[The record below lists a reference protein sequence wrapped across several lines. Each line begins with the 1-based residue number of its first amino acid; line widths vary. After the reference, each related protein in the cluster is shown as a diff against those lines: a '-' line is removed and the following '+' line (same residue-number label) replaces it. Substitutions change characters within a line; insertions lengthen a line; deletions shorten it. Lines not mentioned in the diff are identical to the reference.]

1 MDKTF
6 KPAEVEE
13 SLYKQWEEKGIF
25 TSQPNKDKTPFTIIL
40 PPPNANADLHL
51 GHAMYVYED
60 IMIRYRKQHGDE
72 VLWLPGADHAGIET
86 QFVFEKHLAKQGKS
100 RFDYDRET
108 LYKMIWDF
116 VHENRGKM
124 ENQLRKLGYALDW
137 SKRKF
142 TLDEDVV
149 KIVKETF
156 KQLFDDKLV
165 YRDNRLVNYCTH
177 CGTSFSDLE
186 VKHVEQK
193 DPLYYLKYGPF
204 ILATVRPE
212 TKFGDTAVAVNPKD
226 KRYKDW
232 IGKEIEVEGLLG
244 LFKVRVIGDDAI
256 DPEFGTGVAKVT
268 PAHDFNDFEMAKRH
282 NLEFKT
288 IIDKTG
294 RMTELAG
301 PYKGLKVKKAREQ
314 VAEDMKN
321 KGMLEKVDE
330 DYVHTVATCYK
341 CGRVLE
347 PLLMPQWYVKVR
359 PLADRAIKA
368 VEDGEVKFTNKR
380 FEKSAVQWLTNF
392 HDWNISR
399 QNVWGIR
406 IPAYSCQK
414 SDVSDQNLKSD
425 NQKPKTER
433 WFVSVGK
440 PDKCQIC
447 GDCTFEQDTDTF
459 DTWFSSG
466 QWPFATLQSIG
477 KETFE
482 YYYPTAVMET
492 GYDIL
497 PWWVCRMLM
506 FGLYRTGKVPFKAV
520 YLHGLVR
527 VNGQKMSKSKGN
539 VINPLAMIEKYG
551 ADALRAALIFEV
563 GDGTDL
569 SISDDKIRS
578 MRNFANKVWNIGR
591 FLEMNKGSG
600 HSDTDK
606 MSGEESSGALPSI
619 AASFDSAQD
628 DEKNTTNDKIK
639 ELKKEFESMEKEF
652 HKNMKD
658 YKFSAPLRSSVTKFV
673 TRPIALEIGS
683 IMVSPIIPPIVS
695 KIPVAAAGKQKNS
708 GIESITCAW
717 DSEVSFETTQ
727 HLSVPPKPPGTPHVS
742 PVTFV
747 GPSAPKLALTLIGG
761 VAIVGVCALT
771 VVEKN
776 AISIREKINVFFI
789 FFPLLLLLLC

>member
-6 KPAEVEE
+6 KPAEVED
-13 SLYKQWEEKGIF
+13 SLYKQWEEKGLFHSKING
-25 TSQPNKDKTPFTIIL
+25 SKTPYTIIL

-60 IMIRYRKQHGDE
+60 IMIRYRKQQGDE
-72 VLWLPGADHAGIET
+72 ALWLPGADHAGIET

-108 LYKMIWDF
+108 LYSMIWDF

-142 TLDEDVV
+142 TLDEDIVT
-149 KIVKETF
+149 IVKETF
-156 KQLFDDKLV
+156 KQLFEDELV

-226 KRYKDW
+226 KRYQDW

-314 VAEDMKN
+314 VATDMKS

-330 DYVHTVATCYK
+330 EYVHTVATCYK

-359 PLADRAIKA
+359 PLADRAIRA
-368 VEDGEVKFTNKR
+368 IEDGEVKFTNKR
-380 FEKSAVQWLTNF
+380 FEKSAIQWLTNF

-406 IPAYSCQK
+406 IPAYECKTGKWFTSVEKPESC
-414 SDVSDQNLKSD
+414 
-425 NQKPKTER
+425 P
-433 WFVSVGK
+433 
-440 PDKCQIC
+440 IC
-447 GDCTFEQDTDTF
+447 GTCTFEQDTDTF

-466 QWPFATLQSIG
+466 QWPFATLQSFG

-551 ADALRAALIFEV
+551 ADALRAALLFEV

-591 FLEMNKGSG
+591 FLEMNKE
-600 HSDTDK
+600 K
-606 MSGEESSGALPSI
+606 
-619 AASFDSAQD
+619 ASVKK
-628 DEKNTTNDKIK
+628 EKPKLIS
-639 ELKKEFESMEKEF
+639 ELEKEFESLEKEF
-652 HKNMKD
+652 HKNMKQ
-658 YKFSAPLRSSVTKFV
+658 YKFSAAFGLLYEFVWHRFADFYIEQLKEELRNDNIEVRDSLTKIYLESLKLLHPFV
-673 TRPIALEIGS
+673 PFITDAVYKQFTNKFILE
-683 IMVSPIIPPIVS
+683 
-695 KIPVAAAGKQKNS
+695 
-708 GIESITCAW
+708 
-717 DSEVSFETTQ
+717 
-727 HLSVPPKPPGTPHVS
+727 
-742 PVTFV
+742 
-747 GPSAPKLALTLIGG
+747 
-761 VAIVGVCALT
+761 
-771 VVEKN
+771 
-776 AISIREKINVFFI
+776 
-789 FFPLLLLLLC
+789 

>member
-6 KPAEVEE
+6 KPAEVED
-13 SLYKQWEEKGIF
+13 SLYKQWEELGLFVSKI
-25 TSQPNKDKTPFTIIL
+25 NKDKAPFTIIL

-51 GHAMYVYED
+51 GHALYVYED
-60 IMIRYRKQHGDE
+60 IMIRYRKQMGDE

-86 QFVFEKHLAKQGKS
+86 QFVFEKYLAKQGKS

-137 SKRKF
+137 SKEKF
-142 TLDEDVV
+142 TLDKDIV
-149 KIVKETF
+149 KIVEETF
-156 KQLFDDKLV
+156 KKLFDEKLV

-193 DPLYYLKYGPF
+193 DPLYYLRYGPF

-226 KRYKDW
+226 KRYTKW
-232 IGKEIEVEGLLG
+232 IGKEIEVDGLLG
-244 LFKVRVIGDDAI
+244 LFKVRVIGDDFI

-294 RMTELAG
+294 RMTDLTG
-301 PYKGLKVKKAREQ
+301 PYKGLKVKKARELVVQ
-314 VAEDMKN
+314 AMKD
-321 KGMLEKVDE
+321 KGMIEKVDE
-330 DYVHTVATCYK
+330 NYLHTVATCYK
-341 CGRVLE
+341 CTRVLE

-368 VEDGEVKFTNKR
+368 IEDSEVKFTNKR
-380 FEKSAVQWLTNF
+380 FEKSALQWLANF

-406 IPAYSCQK
+406 IPAYQCK
-414 SDVSDQNLKSD
+414 STK
-425 NQKPKTER
+425 E
-433 WFVSVGK
+433 WFVATNTPKRCVCGK
-440 PDKCQIC
+440 D
-447 GDCTFEQDTDTF
+447 DFEQDTDTF

-466 QWPFATLQSIG
+466 QWPFATLQALG
-477 KETFE
+477 KKEFE
-482 YYYPTAVMET
+482 YFYPTSVMET

-527 VNGQKMSKSKGN
+527 VKGQKMSKSKGN
-539 VINPLAMIEKYG
+539 VINPLDMIEKYG
-551 ADALRAALIFEV
+551 ADALRGALVFEV

-569 SISDDKIRS
+569 SVEEDKIRA
-578 MRNFANKVWNIGR
+578 MRNFANKVWNVGR
-591 FLEMNKGSG
+591 FIHMNRN
-600 HSDTDK
+600 
-606 MSGEESSGALPSI
+606 GELRI
-619 AASFDSAQD
+619 
-628 DEKNTTNDKIK
+628 TND
-639 ELKKEFESMEKEF
+639 ELKSKDKEPIRNPQSLPAGRHGVIVELKIEFKKLEKDY
-652 HKNMKD
+652 HKNMNG
-658 YKFSAPLRSSVTKFV
+658 YKFSAAFGLMYEFIWHRFADYYIEQLKEELRNDNIEVRDSLTDVYLQSLRLLHPFVPFITDSVHKQFTDKY
-673 TRPIALEIGS
+673 ILES
-683 IMVSPIIPPIVS
+683 
-695 KIPVAAAGKQKNS
+695 
-708 GIESITCAW
+708 
-717 DSEVSFETTQ
+717 
-727 HLSVPPKPPGTPHVS
+727 
-742 PVTFV
+742 
-747 GPSAPKLALTLIGG
+747 
-761 VAIVGVCALT
+761 
-771 VVEKN
+771 
-776 AISIREKINVFFI
+776 
-789 FFPLLLLLLC
+789 

>member
-447 GDCTFEQDTDTF
+447 GECVFEQDTDTF

-477 KETFE
+477 KEAFE

-606 MSGEESSGALPSI
+606 MSGEESSEALPSV
-619 AASFDSAQD
+619 AGSLASARDDKITGQD

-639 ELKKEFESMEKEF
+639 ELEKEFESMEKEF

-658 YKFSAPLRSSVTKFV
+658 YKFSAAFGLMYEFVWHRFADFYIEQLKEELRNDNIEVRDSLTKIYLESLKLLHPFV
-673 TRPIALEIGS
+673 PFITDAVYKQFTNKFILE
-683 IMVSPIIPPIVS
+683 
-695 KIPVAAAGKQKNS
+695 
-708 GIESITCAW
+708 
-717 DSEVSFETTQ
+717 
-727 HLSVPPKPPGTPHVS
+727 
-742 PVTFV
+742 
-747 GPSAPKLALTLIGG
+747 
-761 VAIVGVCALT
+761 
-771 VVEKN
+771 
-776 AISIREKINVFFI
+776 
-789 FFPLLLLLLC
+789 

>member
-330 DYVHTVATCYK
+330 D
-341 CGRVLE
+341 
-347 PLLMPQWYVKVR
+347 
-359 PLADRAIKA
+359 
-368 VEDGEVKFTNKR
+368 
-380 FEKSAVQWLTNF
+380 
-392 HDWNISR
+392 
-399 QNVWGIR
+399 
-406 IPAYSCQK
+406 
-414 SDVSDQNLKSD
+414 
-425 NQKPKTER
+425 
-433 WFVSVGK
+433 
-440 PDKCQIC
+440 
-447 GDCTFEQDTDTF
+447 
-459 DTWFSSG
+459 
-466 QWPFATLQSIG
+466 
-477 KETFE
+477 
-482 YYYPTAVMET
+482 
-492 GYDIL
+492 
-497 PWWVCRMLM
+497 
-506 FGLYRTGKVPFKAV
+506 
-520 YLHGLVR
+520 
-527 VNGQKMSKSKGN
+527 
-539 VINPLAMIEKYG
+539 
-551 ADALRAALIFEV
+551 
-563 GDGTDL
+563 
-569 SISDDKIRS
+569 
-578 MRNFANKVWNIGR
+578 
-591 FLEMNKGSG
+591 
-600 HSDTDK
+600 
-606 MSGEESSGALPSI
+606 
-619 AASFDSAQD
+619 
-628 DEKNTTNDKIK
+628 
-639 ELKKEFESMEKEF
+639 
-652 HKNMKD
+652 
-658 YKFSAPLRSSVTKFV
+658 
-673 TRPIALEIGS
+673 
-683 IMVSPIIPPIVS
+683 
-695 KIPVAAAGKQKNS
+695 
-708 GIESITCAW
+708 
-717 DSEVSFETTQ
+717 
-727 HLSVPPKPPGTPHVS
+727 
-742 PVTFV
+742 
-747 GPSAPKLALTLIGG
+747 
-761 VAIVGVCALT
+761 
-771 VVEKN
+771 
-776 AISIREKINVFFI
+776 
-789 FFPLLLLLLC
+789 

>member
-6 KPAEVEE
+6 KPAEVED
-13 SLYKQWEEKGIF
+13 SLYKQWEEKSLFG
-25 TSQPNKDKTPFTIIL
+25 SKVNKDKTPFTIIL

-60 IMIRYRKQHGDE
+60 IMIRYRKAQGDE
-72 VLWLPGADHAGIET
+72 ALWLPGADHAGIET

-116 VHENRGKM
+116 VQENRGKM

-137 SKRKF
+137 SKKKF
-142 TLDEDVV
+142 TLDEDIV
-149 KIVKETF
+149 KIVEQTF
-156 KQLFDDKLV
+156 KQLFEDKLV

-212 TKFGDTAVAVNPKD
+212 TKFGDTAVAVHPKD
-226 KRYKDW
+226 KRYKKW
-232 IGKEIEVEGLLG
+232 IGQEIEVEGLLG
-244 LFKVRVIGDDAI
+244 LFKVRVIGDEAI

-314 VAEDMKN
+314 VAEDMKK
-321 KGMLEKVDE
+321 KGIIEKVDE

-341 CGRVLE
+341 CTRVLE

-380 FEKSAVQWLTNF
+380 FERSAVQWLTNF

-406 IPAYSCQK
+406 IPAYSCQT
-414 SDVSDQNLKSD
+414 SDVSDQNLKTD
-425 NQKPKTER
+425 NRKPITQR

-447 GDCTFEQDTDTF
+447 GDCDFEQDTDTF

-466 QWPFATLQSIG
+466 QWPFATLQSMG
-477 KETFE
+477 KDEFE

-578 MRNFANKVWNIGR
+578 MRNFANKVWNVGR
-591 FLEMNKGSG
+591 FLEMNQKSSHPELVSSHPELVSGSKG
-600 HSDTDK
+600 
-606 MSGEESSGALPSI
+606 LPKQVRHDI
-619 AASFDSAQD
+619 V
-628 DEKNTTNDKIK
+628 K
-639 ELKKEFESMEKEF
+639 ELLKEFSGVKKEF

-658 YKFSAPLRSSVTKFV
+658 YKFSAAFGLMYEFIWHRFADFYIEQLKEELRNDNIEVRDSLTEVYLESLRLLHPFVPFITDAVHKTFTKKF
-673 TRPIALEIGS
+673 ILE
-683 IMVSPIIPPIVS
+683 V
-695 KIPVAAAGKQKNS
+695 
-708 GIESITCAW
+708 
-717 DSEVSFETTQ
+717 
-727 HLSVPPKPPGTPHVS
+727 
-742 PVTFV
+742 
-747 GPSAPKLALTLIGG
+747 
-761 VAIVGVCALT
+761 
-771 VVEKN
+771 
-776 AISIREKINVFFI
+776 
-789 FFPLLLLLLC
+789 

>member
-6 KPAEVEE
+6 KPAEVEDI
-13 SLYKQWEEKGIF
+13 LYKQWEDLGLF
-25 TSQPNKDKTPFTIIL
+25 TTKINKDKTSFTIIL

-60 IMIRYRKQHGDE
+60 IMIRYRKQQGDE
-72 VLWLPGADHAGIET
+72 ALWLPGSDHAGIET

-116 VHENRGKM
+116 VHENKGKM

-142 TLDEDVV
+142 TLDED
-149 KIVKETF
+149 IVTIVEETF
-156 KQLFDDKLV
+156 KQMFEDKLV

-193 DPLYYLKYGPF
+193 DPLYYLRYGPF

-226 KRYKDW
+226 KRYQKW

-244 LFKVRVIGDDAI
+244 VFKVKVIGDDAI

-268 PAHDFNDFEMAKRH
+268 PAHDFNDFDMAKRH

-301 PYKGLKVKKAREQ
+301 PYAGLKVKKAREQ
-314 VAEDMKN
+314 VALDMKT
-321 KGMLEKVDE
+321 KGMIEKVDE
-330 DYVHTVATCYK
+330 DYTHTVGTCYK
-341 CGRVLE
+341 CNRVLE

-359 PLADRAIKA
+359 PLADRALKA
-368 VEDGEVKFTNKR
+368 IEDGEVKFTNKR
-380 FEKSAVQWLTNF
+380 FEKSAIQWLTNF

-406 IPAYSCQK
+406 VPAYRCVREPQIANRNSK
-414 SDVSDQNLKSD
+414 DTIHDS
-425 NQKPKTER
+425 
-433 WFVSVGK
+433 WFVCVGK
-440 PDKCQIC
+440 PDKCKIC

-466 QWPFATLQSIG
+466 QWPFATLQSLG
-477 KETFE
+477 KESFE

-527 VNGQKMSKSKGN
+527 VKGQKMSKSKGN
-539 VINPLAMIEKYG
+539 VINPLDMIEKYG

-578 MRNFANKVWNIGR
+578 MRNFANKVWNVGR
-591 FLEMNKGSG
+591 FLQLNSKFEIRNLKQTPNHKILNGL
-600 HSDTDK
+600 H
-606 MSGEESSGALPSI
+606 EE
-619 AASFDSAQD
+619 FKTVTEDY
-628 DEKNTTNDKIK
+628 
-639 ELKKEFESMEKEF
+639 
-652 HKNMKD
+652 HKNMNE
-658 YKFSAPLRSSVTKFV
+658 YKFSAAFGLMYEFLWHRFADFYIEQLKEELRNDNIEVRDSLTSIYLQSLRLLHPFTPFV
-673 TRPIALEIGS
+673 TDAVHKQFTNKFILE
-683 IMVSPIIPPIVS
+683 
-695 KIPVAAAGKQKNS
+695 K
-708 GIESITCAW
+708 
-717 DSEVSFETTQ
+717 
-727 HLSVPPKPPGTPHVS
+727 
-742 PVTFV
+742 
-747 GPSAPKLALTLIGG
+747 
-761 VAIVGVCALT
+761 
-771 VVEKN
+771 
-776 AISIREKINVFFI
+776 
-789 FFPLLLLLLC
+789 

>member
-330 DYVHTVATCYK
+330 DYVHTVANCYK

-347 PLLMPQWYVKVR
+347 PILMPQWYVKVR

-406 IPAYSCQK
+406 IPAYRCVRK
-414 SDVSDQNLKSD
+414 SQIANHESQETIHDTRSTKDD
-425 NQKPKTER
+425 P

-447 GDCTFEQDTDTF
+447 GECVFEQDTDTF

-477 KETFE
+477 KEAFE

-606 MSGEESSGALPSI
+606 MSGEESGGALPSV

-639 ELKKEFESMEKEF
+639 ELEKEFESMEKEF

-658 YKFSAPLRSSVTKFV
+658 YKFSAAFGLMYEFVWHRFADFYIEQLKEELRNDNIEVRDSLTKIYLESLKLLHPFV
-673 TRPIALEIGS
+673 PFITDAVYKQFTNKFILE
-683 IMVSPIIPPIVS
+683 
-695 KIPVAAAGKQKNS
+695 
-708 GIESITCAW
+708 
-717 DSEVSFETTQ
+717 
-727 HLSVPPKPPGTPHVS
+727 
-742 PVTFV
+742 
-747 GPSAPKLALTLIGG
+747 
-761 VAIVGVCALT
+761 
-771 VVEKN
+771 
-776 AISIREKINVFFI
+776 
-789 FFPLLLLLLC
+789 